1 MFECKH
7 GAILY
12 GAKCLNCEREVDQ
25 SVASPYTGGMTIYQ
39 KAADRREQILQAAC
53 ELAEETHYSKV
64 RRHHLVER
72 CDTAAGNVSRVMGS
86 MEEMRTRLI
95 QYALEHDRNTVVAQA
110 IIDKHPAVSH
120 LDTDRRGQILA
131 AMA

>member
-1 MFECKH
+1 MNDMNTYK
-7 GAILY
+7 
-12 GAKCLNCEREVDQ
+12 
-25 SVASPYTGGMTIYQ
+25 
-39 KAADRREQILQAAC
+39 KAAERREQILSVAC

-95 QYALEHDRNTVVAQA
+95 EYAIENGRLTVVAQA
-110 IIDKHPAVSH
+110 IIDKHPAVKH
-120 LDTDRRGQILA
+120 LESEQVHEALLA
-131 AMA
+131 AAV